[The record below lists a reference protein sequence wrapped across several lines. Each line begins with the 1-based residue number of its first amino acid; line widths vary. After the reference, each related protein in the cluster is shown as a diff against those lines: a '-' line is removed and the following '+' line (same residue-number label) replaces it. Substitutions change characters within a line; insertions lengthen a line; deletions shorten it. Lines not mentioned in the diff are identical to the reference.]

1 MILAIDPGLRH
12 CGMALFREKLL
23 IDAALVRI
31 TADAY
36 GTSEAARLMALQ
48 VGRWKQR
55 AAYSLEL
62 VIELPK
68 VYPTGRQQGDQN
80 DLIKL
85 AALAGAIVGSC
96 DWQSSR
102 FIEPRTWKGT
112 INADEM
118 TGRIQGRLSDFER
131 TRVDLESS
139 PKSLHHNIWDA
150 VGIGLWAC
158 GRLDPRKVYPR

>member
-1 MILAIDPGLRH
+1 VILAIDPGLRH

-36 GTSEAARLMALQ
+36 GTAEAARLMALE

-55 AAYSLEL
+55 AAWGLDL

-68 VYPTGRQQGDQN
+68 VYPTGRQKGDQN

-85 AALAGAIVGSC
+85 AALAGALVGSC

-102 FIEPRTWKGT
+102 FVEPRTWKGT
-112 INADEM
+112 LDADAM
-118 TGRIQGRLSDFER
+118 TERITER
-131 TRVDLESS
+131 ITVDEFTRVDLTS

-158 GRLDPRKVYPR
+158 GRLEPRKVYPR